1 MLRNHKKRGIMNEVN
16 FINYLLLAF
25 FVAGT
30 FYVAFVVA
38 KEVRDDFQRY
48 IKPIMRL
55 MRRYLSRIVLEI
67 LSFFRTFLFMMRSES
82 VKSAK

>member
-30 FYVAFVVA
+30 FYVTRIVA

-48 IKPIMRL
+48 LKPVKRL
-55 MRRYLSRIVLEI
+55 MRRYLLRFVHEV
-67 LSFFRTFLFMMRSES
+67 LSFFRAFSIRTASE
-82 VKSAK
+82 KC